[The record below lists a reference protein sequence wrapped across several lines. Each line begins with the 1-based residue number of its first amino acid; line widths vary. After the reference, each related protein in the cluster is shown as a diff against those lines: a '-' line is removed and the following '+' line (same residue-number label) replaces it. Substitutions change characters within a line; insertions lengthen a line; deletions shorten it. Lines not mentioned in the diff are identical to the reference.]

1 MSVITAAIIFI
12 AFLGYVIFQ
21 IMKNFQLRNLNV
33 SLQGEDYETVIQLA
47 DMPMVR
53 RLLGDYLCDW
63 YELCAYYQSHSTEK
77 FEQHLKKML
86 QTTYPNVDDKKSFLE
101 QYYHT
106 FLLTGQRMYADWM
119 LEGICA
125 LGDPL
130 FTRYNEQAYCVML
143 DGRND
148 LIEEMI
154 DTINSKKYY
163 GFPLGVILFMIG
175 KQYEDLHDD
184 ENAVIYY
191 ENAKVCFHPSTIYV
205 PVIQKKL
212 ARLAPQT
219 ETTPA

>member
-1 MSVITAAIIFI
+1 MA
-12 AFLGYVIFQ
+12 
-21 IMKNFQLRNLNV
+21 KNFQLRNLNM
-33 SLQGEDYETVIQLA
+33 SLQKQDYETVEQLCT
-47 DMPMVR
+47 MPMVR
-53 RLLGDYLCDW
+53 KLLGEYVSDLYQLRG
-63 YELCAYYQSHSTEK
+63 YYMGGNTEK
-77 FEQHLKKML
+77 LERHLKKML
-86 QTTYPNVDDKKSFLE
+86 QTTYPNLDDKRSFLE

-106 FLLTGQRMYADWM
+106 FLLRGQRMYADWM
-119 LEGICA
+119 LEGIRA

-219 ETTPA
+219 ETAPA

>member
-1 MSVITAAIIFI
+1 MSVLTAS
-12 AFLGYVIFQ
+12 VIFLAFVVYIGFQ
-21 IMKNFQLRNLNV
+21 MAKNFQLRNLNT
-33 SLQGEDYETVIQLA
+33 SLQKQDYETVEQLCT
-47 DMPMVR
+47 MPMVR
-53 RLLGDYLCDW
+53 KLLG
-63 YELCAYYQSHSTEK
+63 AYVSDLYQLRGYYMGGNTEK

-86 QTTYPNVDDKKSFLE
+86 AAQYPNADDKKSFLE

-106 FLLTGQRMYADWM
+106 FLLKGQRTYADWM
-119 LEGICA
+119 LEGIRA

-163 GFPLGVILFMIG
+163 GFPLGVILFVIG
-175 KQYEDLHDD
+175 KQYEALHDD

-191 ENAKVCFHPSTIYV
+191 ENAKVCFHPSAIYV

-212 ARLAPQT
+212 ARLAPKT
-219 ETTPA
+219 ETAPA